1 MGRINDGDAMRIL
14 CTGSAGRVGSYLVK
28 LFDSSH
34 TLMCV
39 DKKTGFDLAKEPMN
53 EILDFEPEI
62 IFHLAASFERSDETP
77 EFLGINYHDN
87 MLASLRLNQ
96 AIAKMS
102 NLKKVV
108 FASSYLVYHPAQY
121 MSKNQEDFSVSLRED
136 DEVSP
141 RNLCGAAK
149 LYEEQELNF
158 IKRNIHKSLQLCH
171 ARIFRVYGENGQE
184 FVSRCAEY
192 KKFGMPVD
200 LWKPENCFD
209 YCHAE
214 DVAEALYHLGFSECD
229 GVYNVGSGKSHS
241 IQQVVDSI
249 GCETRK
255 VQAPDGE
262 LYENSCADITKITA
276 TGWYPR
282 ISFEEGIRRVL
293 SK

>member
-1 MGRINDGDAMRIL
+1 MVRIYDGDAMRIL

-77 EFLGINYHDN
+77 DFLGINYHDN

-96 AIAKMS
+96 AIAKMRH
-102 NLKKVV
+102 LKKVV
-108 FASSYLVYHPAQY
+108 FASSYLVYDPGLY
-121 MSKNQEDFSVSLRED
+121 MSYEPFDPEYYGLKDLIETDVVE
-136 DEVSP
+136 P

-149 LYEEQELNF
+149 LYEESELNF
-158 IKRNIHKSLQLCH
+158 IKRNIHKNLQLVH

-200 LWKPENCFD
+200 LWKPENRFD
-209 YCHAE
+209 YVHAQR
-214 DVAEALYHLGFSECD
+214 S
-229 GVYNVGSGKSHS
+229 
-241 IQQVVDSI
+241 
-249 GCETRK
+249 
-255 VQAPDGE
+255 
-262 LYENSCADITKITA
+262 
-276 TGWYPR
+276 
-282 ISFEEGIRRVL
+282 
-293 SK
+293 